1 MNYNQ
6 KRHIELLKR
15 SQSLKNEG
23 KSFYYESLSEYLEFS
38 KYQGAIQSYIY
49 WKSRISF
56 VLLMEKFVDG
66 IITGDEFN
74 DSFFELSQ
82 NLIYEY
88 DDSIKKLDSEK
99 LKNFQLNP
107 RSNGF
112 NNLISFVRAECNNFS
127 ENYQNEEFYDC
138 IKDCFLQLQKALN
151 EE

>member
-99 LKNFQLNP
+99 LKNF
-107 RSNGF
+107 
-112 NNLISFVRAECNNFS
+112 
-127 ENYQNEEFYDC
+127 
-138 IKDCFLQLQKALN
+138 
-151 EE
+151 